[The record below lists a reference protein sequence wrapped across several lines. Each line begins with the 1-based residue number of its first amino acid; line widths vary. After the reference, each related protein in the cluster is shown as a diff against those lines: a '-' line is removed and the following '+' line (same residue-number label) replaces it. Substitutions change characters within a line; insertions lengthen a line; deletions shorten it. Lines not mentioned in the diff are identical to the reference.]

1 MPQPIPIAVF
11 ALAFAAAIVGCDR
24 GPSVDGSAHKEPK
37 EACAT
42 EPAAKLRAVFRFLHE
57 TNEAE
62 IRAGN
67 VTADR
72 TAIPD
77 VRQYATNM
85 VSEHAVADEK
95 LVDLARRERIGIET
109 VPPVDPIHAAA
120 LRYTAVDEQ
129 GLQELAPSSL
139 DVVYVASS
147 AGQHGFALEV
157 IEQGERV
164 ATGDVK
170 AFFDEAREMTARH
183 RDRAIILIQDLRFA
197 PPAIG
202 GGPVHD
208 FDPDEPTRVDGGIWP
223 PVTAPPERTPNHP

>member
-1 MPQPIPIAVF
+1 MAQRIPIAVY
-11 ALAFAAAIVGCDR
+11 ALASAAAIAGCDR
-24 GPSVDGSAHKEPK
+24 GPSVDGSARKQPE

-42 EPAAKLRAVFRFLHE
+42 EPAAKLRAVFRYLHE

-72 TAIPD
+72 TTIPD

-85 VSEHAVADEK
+85 VAEHAVADQK

-109 VPPVDPIHAAA
+109 VPPADPIHAAA
-120 LRYTAVDEQ
+120 LRYATVEEQ

-139 DVVYVASS
+139 DVVYVAST
-147 AGQHGFALEV
+147 AEQHGFALEV
-157 IEQGERV
+157 IEQGQRV

-170 AFFDEAREMTARH
+170 SLFDEAREMTSRH
-183 RDRAIILIQDLRFA
+183 RDHALILMQDLHFVPR
-197 PPAIG
+197 AIG

-208 FDPDEPTRVDGGIWP
+208 FDSDEPTRPDRGIWP
-223 PVTAPPERTPNHP
+223 PVTAPPERTPDHP